1 MSARIGG
8 IIAPQIVLLVSMW
21 EVEIKIVLVLQK
33 ILKIQ
38 MLTRFKGNAD
48 YTARINVLFIETVYI
63 MSIDRKYVYYG

>member
-8 IIAPQIVLLVSMW
+8 IIAPQIVFLVSMW

-38 MLTRFKGNAD
+38 MLNGFKGNAD
-48 YTARINVLFIETVYI
+48 Y
-63 MSIDRKYVYYG
+63 

>member
-38 MLTRFKGNAD
+38 MLTGFKGNAD
-48 YTARINVLFIETVYI
+48 YTARINVLFIETVYHEHW
-63 MSIDRKYVYYG
+63 S

>member
-1 MSARIGG
+1 MGFFLYEVFDFWCFRNIGIGACAMSARIGG

-38 MLTRFKGNAD
+38 MLTGFKGKAD
-48 YTARINVLFIETVYI
+48 Y
-63 MSIDRKYVYYG
+63 

>member
-38 MLTRFKGNAD
+38 MLTGFKGNAD
-48 YTARINVLFIETVYI
+48 YYVLFIETMYHEHW
-63 MSIDRKYVYYG
+63 S

>member
-21 EVEIKIVLVLQK
+21 EVEIKIVLVLPK

-38 MLTRFKGNAD
+38 MLTGFKGNAD
-48 YTARINVLFIETVYI
+48 YKYTARINVLFIETMYHEHW
-63 MSIDRKYVYYG
+63 S